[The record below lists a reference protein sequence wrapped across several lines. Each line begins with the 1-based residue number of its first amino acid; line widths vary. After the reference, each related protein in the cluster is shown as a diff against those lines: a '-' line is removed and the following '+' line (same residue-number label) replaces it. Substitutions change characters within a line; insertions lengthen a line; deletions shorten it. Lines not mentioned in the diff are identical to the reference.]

1 MSSYTDN
8 ATETITTTM
17 QSSSQRPAS
26 TIGTILGEQLR
37 DEPPKLRN
45 FISASILRCEDNHV
59 PMENV
64 GYVSESNVEENL
76 LLNLQK
82 IEQQTFKEQKS
93 SSRSEGQHESHG
105 GQMNHFGEI
114 QQGTVEDSLS
124 IMMKAGTVPFVADG
138 TNNDGSRSPQ
148 FRTPV
153 SRVCLG

>member
-26 TIGTILGEQLR
+26 TIGNIIGEQLR

-153 SRVCLG
+153 SRVCPG